1 MKKITMILIAA
12 VVLALFAGAAS
23 ANTGV
28 GGDRGVIQI
37 ACDVEGATA
46 VLVSI
51 NGDES
56 NPQTVTNGQ
65 AEFSVYTTGTPY
77 KEVKVSAAGYQTATV
92 PVTMPAS
99 GATTRVTVTLTP
111 EQPIGGDRG
120 VIQITSNVEGAAVE
134 LISVSGTVAYNSTIK
149 NGQAEFAVYSTATPI
164 TQVRVSAAGYQ
175 TATKPVEM
183 PASGKTSVIDVP
195 LTPNPT
201 PTKSPMGIAV
211 LGVLGV
217 IAAVV
222 LIRRD

>member
-99 GATTRVTVTLTP
+99 G
-111 EQPIGGDRG
+111 
-120 VIQITSNVEGAAVE
+120 
-134 LISVSGTVAYNSTIK
+134 
-149 NGQAEFAVYSTATPI
+149 
-164 TQVRVSAAGYQ
+164 
-175 TATKPVEM
+175 
-183 PASGKTSVIDVP
+183 KTSVIDVP